1 MKRLAGY
8 FFQGLLIVVPLTVT
22 LYVFYISFVFL
33 DGLLPFDIPGLG
45 VLVII
50 VSITLIGLIGKLFIN
65 LPIVTFIDDMM
76 EKAPLIKVLYSSIKD
91 FLLAFVGKEKKF
103 TKPVLVKMDK
113 YSNLERIGFITEEN
127 LKYLGAAESKV
138 AVYFPSS
145 YGILGE
151 LFLVPKEFVTPID
164 EPPAEIMKFIVSGGV
179 SK

>member
-22 LYVFYISFVFL
+22 IYIFYLTFTFL
-33 DGLLPFDIPGLG
+33 DNLLPFEIPGLG
-45 VLVII
+45 ALVIL
-50 VSITLIGLIGKLFIN
+50 VSITIIGIIGKLFIN
-65 LPIVTFIDDMM
+65 LPIVKFIDNMM
-76 EKAPLIKVLYSSIKD
+76 EKAPLVKVLYSSIKD

-103 TKPVLVKMDK
+103 TKPVLVKIDK
-113 YSNLERIGFITEEN
+113 NSNLERIGFLTEERMEAYGVN
-127 LKYLGAAESKV
+127 DGKV

-151 LFLVPKEFVTPID
+151 LYIVPKENVTPIH
-164 EPPAEIMKFIVSGGV
+164 EPPAEVMKFIVSGGV

>member
-22 LYVFYISFVFL
+22 IYVIYLTFSFL
-33 DGLLPFDIPGLG
+33 DNLLPFDIPGLG
-45 VLVII
+45 ALVIF
-50 VSITLIGLIGKLFIN
+50 VSITIIGLMGKIFIN
-65 LPIVTFIDDMM
+65 LPLVSFIDDLMD
-76 EKAPLIKVLYSSIKD
+76 KAPLVKVLYSSIKD

-103 TKPVLVKMDK
+103 TKPVLVKLDK
-113 YSNLERIGFITEEN
+113 NNDLERIGFITEEN
-127 LKYLGAAESKV
+127 MKNLGISENKV

-151 LFLVPKEFVTPID
+151 LYIVPKDNVTPID
-164 EPPAEIMKFIVSGGV
+164 EPPAEVMKFIVSGGV